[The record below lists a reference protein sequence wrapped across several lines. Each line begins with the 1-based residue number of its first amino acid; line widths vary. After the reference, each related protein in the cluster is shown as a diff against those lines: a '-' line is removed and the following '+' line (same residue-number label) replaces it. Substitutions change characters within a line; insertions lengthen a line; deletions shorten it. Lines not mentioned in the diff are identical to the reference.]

1 LSVQITIPLEK
12 IEASAGVA
20 AALSALMAALH
31 AKPAS
36 RSTPRPQV
44 PAPASVRSAPATNP
58 VAPASKP
65 AVARATAA
73 FPASVTTSPS
83 QPTAPLAKAMKR
95 RARAAGKPTGA
106 APPAAPATFSAG
118 GPGPK
123 LVALLRERGSLTAAA
138 VAKELGIKDPKAIG
152 GVVGSM
158 NRWAGKKAGAV
169 KIEVKDGK
177 DGRKT
182 YSLAK

>member
-12 IEASAGVA
+12 IESSAGVA
-20 AALSALMAALH
+20 AALTALMTALH
-31 AKPAS
+31 AKP
-36 RSTPRPQV
+36 TPRPPAKSQP
-44 PAPASVRSAPATNP
+44 PAPARSVPA
-58 VAPASKP
+58 AKP

-73 FPASVTTSPS
+73 SPASITTSAS
-83 QPTAPLAKAMKR
+83 QPTALLAKAAKR
-95 RARAAGKPTGA
+95 APRAVAT
-106 APPAAPATFSAG
+106 PAAPATFSAG

-169 KIEVKDGK
+169 RIEVKEGK
-177 DGRKT
+177 GGKKT
-182 YSLAK
+182 YQLAK